1 MTARAKSFA
10 HGIHPPDRKEE
21 TRHLEVRQFPFAPVM
36 AVSLS
41 QHAGAPAVPTVREG
55 QEVVRGQRIANPGG
69 FVSVAMHA
77 PASGVVERIGLAP
90 NAAGKMVEALYL
102 RPFPASTQEIAEG
115 VPCDVE
121 TATRDEI
128 IEAIQQA
135 GVVGLGGAA
144 FPTHVKLKVDPPKQA
159 DTLLI
164 NGVECEPYL
173 TTDHRVML
181 EQTEDIML
189 GIRYTLKAC
198 GAERA
203 ILAVEANKPDAV
215 EALRAACP
223 NDGSVSV
230 EVLEVKYPQGA
241 EKILIKALLDREVPS
256 GGLPVDVGVVSQ
268 NVATTA
274 EIGRL
279 LPHGRGI
286 MERVITVGGPG
297 VEQKGNYLTPI
308 GTPLRFILEQAGMR
322 ADASRVFLGGPMM
335 GQAVSSL
342 DIPLTKGTSGIVVF
356 TEAEEPAPRPRQY
369 PCIRCGS
376 CLDAC
381 PLFLNPARLGLLA
394 RNGEYDA
401 MAAENN
407 LFDCFECGC
416 CTYVCP
422 SHIPLVQYFRLSK
435 GILREKKTA

>member
-1 MTARAKSFA
+1 
-10 HGIHPPDRKEE
+10 
-21 TRHLEVRQFPFAPVM
+21 
-36 AVSLS
+36 
-41 QHAGAPAVPTVREG
+41 
-55 QEVVRGQRIANPGG
+55 
-69 FVSVAMHA
+69 
-77 PASGVVERIGLAP
+77 
-90 NAAGKMVEALYL
+90 
-102 RPFPASTQEIAEG
+102 
-115 VPCDVE
+115 
-121 TATRDEI
+121 
-128 IEAIQQA
+128 
-135 GVVGLGGAA
+135 
-144 FPTHVKLKVDPPKQA
+144 
-159 DTLLI
+159 
-164 NGVECEPYL
+164 
-173 TTDHRVML
+173 ML

-198 GAERA
+198 GAQRA
-203 ILAVEANKPDAV
+203 ILAVEANKPDAI

-223 NDGSVSV
+223 DDGTVSV
-230 EVLEVKYPQGA
+230 EVLRVKYPQGA
-241 EKILIKALLDREVPS
+241 EKILIKALLGREVPS

-297 VEQKGNYLTPI
+297 VEHKGNYLVPI
-308 GTPLRFILEQAGMR
+308 GTPLRFVLEQVGLR
-322 ADASRVFLGGPMM
+322 DDASRVFLGGPMM
-335 GQAVSSL
+335 GQAVASL
-342 DIPLTKGTSGIVVF
+342 DIPLTKGTSGVVVF
-356 TEAEEPAPRPRQY
+356 TEKEEKAQRPRQY

-394 RNGEYDA
+394 RNRAYDA
-401 MAAENN
+401 MAEENN

-435 GILREKKTA
+435 GILRERKKA